1 MELSGE
7 SSLLEG
13 DGAAGI
19 WYSSSVPRVALEEV
33 YQMARKALDASA
45 LRSHLQKQLIATL
58 GDLKTELG
66 TSSTMTVFRKLKEL
80 GYLTS
85 YSHRGKYY
93 TLRDIPHF
101 DELGLWSSGSVWFS
115 ISGNLLETTC
125 RFVDETEAGFTA
137 AELQRLLH
145 VGVKEPLLK
154 LYRQKRID
162 RQEVDG
168 EYVYL
173 SREKGRKRNQRLTR
187 EGRMVPVEIGHSPLR
202 EALSQELNAAIILFF
217 SLLDEKQRRLYAGL
231 ESHKIGHGGDRKVAQ
246 VLALDV
252 HTVARGRHELFASD
266 VERERVR
273 KEGGGRKRVEKKR
286 PK

>member
-1 MELSGE
+1 
-7 SSLLEG
+7 
-13 DGAAGI
+13 
-19 WYSSSVPRVALEEV
+19 
-33 YQMARKALDASA
+33 MATKALDAGV
-45 LRSHLQKQLIATL
+45 LRSHLQKQMIATL
-58 GDLKTELG
+58 GDLKAELG

-93 TLRDIPHF
+93 TLTDIPHF
-101 DELGLWSSGSVWFS
+101 DELGLWSSRSVWFS

-125 RFVDETEAGFTA
+125 QFVDEAEAGFTA

-162 RQEVDG
+162 REEVDG
-168 EYVYL
+168 VYVYL
-173 SREKGRKRNQRLTR
+173 SREKGQKRNQRLTR
-187 EGRMVPVEIGHSPLR
+187 EGRRVAVEIGHSPLR
-202 EALSQELNAAIILFF
+202 EELSQELNAAIILFF

-231 ESHKIGHGGDRKVAQ
+231 ESHKLGHGGDRKVAQ
-246 VLALDV
+246 VLELDV
-252 HTVARGRHELFASD
+252 HTVARGRQELLASD

-273 KEGGGRKRVEKKR
+273 KKGGGRKRVEKKR